1 MIPMIPLPRLMTVKE
16 KTAAIIERLG
26 RFSRVAH
33 PGLHFLSPFERRA
46 GIVSLRIQELNVR
59 IETKTNDDVF
69 VNLMVAVQYF
79 VMPNRIREAFY
90 ELSNPQ
96 TQIESYMY
104 DEVRAQVPRMKL
116 DEVFQNK
123 DDIAVAVKT
132 GLEETMNKYGYGI
145 VKALVNDVDPD
156 ANVKKAM
163 NEINAAQRMRKAA
176 EQKGE
181 AEKIL
186 RVKHAEAEAQS
197 AILRGEGIAGQRKA
211 IIDGL
216 RQSVEEFQRSIP
228 ETSADEVMRIV
239 IQTQYFD
246 TLKEIGAG
254 SNSNVIMI
262 PHSPGAMDDL
272 SQQIQ
277 MGVLKGNIVSK
288 ASPDLPPVKKRKN
301 EEGENAGPRVSSYSV
316 EDELNKINDHDHSND
331 TPKPT
336 NDSDEPPLITLETLK
351 QQAMEA
357 MNRFKQSRPP
367 RQ

>member
-1 MIPMIPLPRLMTVKE
+1 MLFFIPIPRLFTVKE
-16 KTAAIIERLG
+16 KTAAIIENLG
-26 RFSRVAH
+26 RFSRVAQA
-33 PGLHFLSPFERRA
+33 GLHLLTPFERRA

-59 IETKTNDDVF
+59 VETKTIDDVF
-69 VNLMVAVQYF
+69 VHLMVAVQYF

-96 TQIESYMY
+96 TQIESYVY

-123 DDIAVAVKT
+123 DDIAVAVKS

-145 VKALVNDVDPD
+145 VKALVNDVDP
-156 ANVKKAM
+156 APNVKTAM

-186 RVKHAEAEAQS
+186 RVKQAEAEAQS

-228 ETSADEVMRIV
+228 DSSAEDVMRIV
-239 IQTQYFD
+239 ILSQYFD

-254 SNSNVIMI
+254 SNSNVMMI
-262 PHSPGAMDDL
+262 PHSPGAIDDIA
-272 SQQIQ
+272 SQIQ
-277 MGVLKGNIVSK
+277 MGVMTGNM
-288 ASPDLPPVKKRKN
+288 ATR
-301 EEGENAGPRVSSYSV
+301 GMG
-316 EDELNKINDHDHSND
+316 
-331 TPKPT
+331 TPKATTPRRKAQSDHET
-336 NDSDEPPLITLETLK
+336 TTQLSETQREAPSEHKEHPSRPHDEPQDIVDQIQDKAL
-351 QQAMEA
+351 EA
-357 MNRFKQSRPP
+357 MKKFLKTSPP
-367 RQ
+367 RN

>member
-1 MIPMIPLPRLMTVKE
+1 MIPIPRLMTVKE

-26 RFSRVAH
+26 RFNRVAQ
-33 PGLHFLSPFERRA
+33 PGLHFLNPFERRA

-59 IETKTNDDVF
+59 IETKTIDDVF
-69 VNLMVAVQYF
+69 VHLMVAVQYF

-96 TQIESYMY
+96 IQIESYVY

-132 GLEETMNKYGYGI
+132 GLEETMNQYGYGI

-216 RQSVEEFQRSIP
+216 RQSVEEFQKSIP
-228 ETSADEVMRIV
+228 STSADEVMRIV

-262 PHSPGAMDDL
+262 PHSPGAAMDDL
-272 SQQIQ
+272 SNQIQ
-277 MGVLKGNIVSK
+277 TGVMKGNIVTQSI
-288 ASPDLPPVKKRKN
+288 PPPPPVQRRKSEDPQQN
-301 EEGENAGPRVSSYSV
+301 DGKDKAYSV
-316 EDELNKINDHDHSND
+316 EDELDKINEQSTSSNAQKSAPSED
-331 TPKPT
+331 E
-336 NDSDEPPLITLETLK
+336 EPPIITLDVLK

-357 MNRFKQSRPP
+357 MNRFKQTRPP
-367 RQ
+367 K